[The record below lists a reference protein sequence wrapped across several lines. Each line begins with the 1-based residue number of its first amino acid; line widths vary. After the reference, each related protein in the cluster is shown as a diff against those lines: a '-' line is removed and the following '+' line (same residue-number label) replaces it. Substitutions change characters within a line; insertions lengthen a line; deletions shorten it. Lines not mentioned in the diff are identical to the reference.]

1 MKIYEFNSKILPG
14 GELEYPNNIKEKLLP
29 NQEVKV
35 IILVKENS
43 VTENSEEEN
52 WSRLAVK
59 TFFSDYSEEDEIYNQ
74 I

>member
-1 MKIYEFNSKILPG
+1 MKIYEFNSKILPS

-43 VTENSEEEN
+43 AIENSEEEN
-52 WSRLAVK
+52 WSRLAVER
-59 TFFSDYSEEDEIYNQ
+59 FFSDYSEEDEIYNQ